1 MSENTKDK
9 SLELVEE
16 ITVAIAEEHG
26 LLNDG
31 ASGTHQAPPPPAEND
46 GSPAENSGENDGS
59 PTENSG
65 EKQRKKRKDNS
76 PKKPTFK
83 DIEKKKQN
91 QHLHERKVLLI
102 IMSILLG
109 LQLLFMN
116 LVVLLIVMWCAFD
129 FKCFRGIDANVLS
142 YIFEF
147 SKYYITAVLVELL
160 GGIIYIVHS
169 VFSAKD

>member
-1 MSENTKDK
+1 MSENTTDK

-26 LLNDG
+26 LLNSG
-31 ASGTHQAPPPPAEND
+31 ASGILPDPSPPT
-46 GSPAENSGENDGS
+46 ENDGS
-59 PTENSG
+59 PTENPG
-65 EKQRKKRKDNS
+65 EKQRKKRKEYNT
-76 PKKPTFK
+76 KKPTFK

>member
-26 LLNDG
+26 LLNGG
-31 ASGTHQAPPPPAEND
+31 ASGTLQNAPPPAEND
-46 GSPAENSGENDGS
+46 GSL
-59 PTENSG
+59 TENPG
-65 EKQRKKRKDNS
+65 EKQRKKRKEYS
-76 PKKPTFK
+76 TKKPTFK

-129 FKCFRGIDANVLS
+129 FKYFRGIDANVLS

>member
-31 ASGTHQAPPPPAEND
+31 ASGTHQAPPPPA
-46 GSPAENSGENDGS
+46 ENDGS